1 LDGAAGFTLVNVI
14 VGAVVSI
21 TIDLDADKLPVALGL
36 GSVRTAL
43 FPILSLIVAEFRA
56 NDDVPT

>member
-1 LDGAAGFTLVNVI
+1 MLVNVI

-21 TIDLDADKLPVALGL
+21 TIDLDADRLPVAPGL
-36 GSVRTAL
+36 GSVRAAL
-43 FPILSLIVAEFRA
+43 FPILSLIVAEFSD